1 MDGGT
6 AIPLPTDKILARS
19 GDGIGWLTFNQ
30 PEKRNAISLSM
41 WEGVAA
47 AARAFAADD
56 SVRVVVMHGAGG
68 KAFASGADISEFETS
83 RNSAADA
90 VALHHGDDGLVHVL

>member
-41 WEGVAA
+41 WEGVTA
-47 AARAFAADD
+47 AARAFAADG
-56 SVRVVVMHGAGG
+56 SIRVVVMLGAGG

-83 RNSAADA
+83 RNSAAA
-90 VALHHGDDGLVHVL
+90 EDGITKPHLAE